1 MTAMENQLAQAN
13 AELKSARE
21 AAALAKAAAAKAASA
36 PPSPAAAAA
45 TAAEITALQA
55 QLRQVLAQ
63 KDALQEVRSPP
74 ATPTVAPLD
83 TQCYGVGSHPQALK
97 AREAEHTHSESEITA
112 LKRRLEQAQAASEH
126 ERVRHPCRPP
136 PPPPP

>member
-1 MTAMENQLAQAN
+1 MENQLAQAN

-36 PPSPAAAAA
+36 PPSPAAAA

-63 KDALQEVRSPP
+63 KDALQEVRLHAHTACHPDCCSFRTLN
-74 ATPTVAPLD
+74 ATVW
-83 TQCYGVGSHPQALK
+83 
-97 AREAEHTHSESEITA
+97 ARIP
-112 LKRRLEQAQAASEH
+112 RL
-126 ERVRHPCRPP
+126 
-136 PPPPP
+136 